1 MESILISLQE
11 TQIIVMVAILLLLFM
26 WESLHP
32 FYAYF
37 SGSFKTR
44 GKHAFRNLISAL
56 LTG

>member
-11 TQIIVMVAILLLLFM
+11 TQVIVMIVILLLLFM

-44 GKHAFRNLISAL
+44 ENMLFAI
-56 LTG
+56 